1 MGVLLV
7 DDVPNVGLLLIGQWH
22 GARLEPLGESV
33 ILGGLGALSGYK
45 NGASRRG
52 IAFFPCFW
60 GVFESSNAHCP

>member
-45 NGASRRG
+45 NGARRR
-52 IAFFPCFW
+52 
-60 GVFESSNAHCP
+60 